1 MSVPDS
7 SRSRGGYES
16 REVVGFWGSGP
27 GPPRGEPSA
36 GTAVRSG
43 CSRGS
48 SRRPVRVIIPTN
60 PSTSALF
67 RVGFRLGGHARRGDR
82 GRSSAASS
90 GRILARAINGQR
102 QAARKNPSA
111 GLGGVR
117 VRVPPPTRRVA
128 IQALR
133 VRIPELVTG
142 QRNCGRETGRGK
154 DGPCVD
160 EPRGGHLSVE
170 RSVEWLT
177 RCPLDPVPYPS
188 AWLWQCRRSTIV
200 RGRRRGLRRRARRGP

>member
-117 VRVPPPTRRVA
+117 VRVPPPTRTTHE
-128 IQALR
+128 Q
-133 VRIPELVTG
+133 
-142 QRNCGRETGRGK
+142 QGRG
-154 DGPCVD
+154 DDSLAPSHACRAAAATMDTPWFSAGPRA
-160 EPRGGHLSVE
+160 PK
-170 RSVEWLT
+170 
-177 RCPLDPVPYPS
+177 
-188 AWLWQCRRSTIV
+188 ST
-200 RGRRRGLRRRARRGP
+200 